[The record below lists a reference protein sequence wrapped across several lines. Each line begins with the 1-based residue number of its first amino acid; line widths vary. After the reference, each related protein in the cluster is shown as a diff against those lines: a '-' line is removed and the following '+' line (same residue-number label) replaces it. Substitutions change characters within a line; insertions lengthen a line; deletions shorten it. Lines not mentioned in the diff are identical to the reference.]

1 MKKIKSLFVGM
12 AAMTLVACGGEI
24 LSNVLTGLSGT
35 DGGTTATGIGN
46 VLTSVLGLDKVTESG
61 LVGTWKYNNPGVAF
75 TSSNVLA
82 KAGGEVVAQQI
93 ENKLKNVYSSVGVKS
108 SNTYFTFGSNK
119 QFEGK
124 LLGTSLS
131 GTYTYDASTGAI
143 NMKTALLGLSL
154 NGYITGTS
162 NGISLLFEGKKL
174 LTILQTVASISGN
187 STLSTIG
194 DLSTNYDGLRL
205 GFDMTK

>member
-1 MKKIKSLFVGM
+1 MKKIKSFIVGM
-12 AAMTLVACGGEI
+12 AAMTLVACGGSNI
-24 LSNVLTGLSGT
+24 LNGVLSGLAGT
-35 DGGTTATGIGN
+35 DGNAASGIGN
-46 VLTSVLGLDKVTESG
+46 VLTSVLGLDKVTEAG
-61 LVGTWKYNNPGVAF
+61 LVGSWRYVNPGVAF

-124 LLGTSLS
+124 LLGTGLS

-143 NMKTALLGLSL
+143 NMKTALLGINI
-154 NGYITGTS
+154 NGYVTGS
-162 NGISLLFEGKKL
+162 ANGISLLFEGKKL
-174 LTILQTVASISGN
+174 LSLLQTVASLSGN
-187 STLSTIG
+187 STLSAIG

-205 GFDMTK
+205 GFDMSR

>member
-1 MKKIKSLFVGM
+1 MKKIKSFIVGM
-12 AAMTLVACGGEI
+12 AAMILVACGGSNI
-24 LSNVLTGLSGT
+24 LNGVLSGLAGT
-35 DGGTTATGIGN
+35 DGNAASGIGN
-46 VLTSVLGLDKVTESG
+46 VLTSVLGLDKVTEAG
-61 LVGTWKYNNPGVAF
+61 LVGSWRYVNPGVAF

-124 LLGTSLS
+124 LLGTGLS

-143 NMKTALLGLSL
+143 NMKTALLGINI
-154 NGYITGTS
+154 NGYVTGS
-162 NGISLLFEGKKL
+162 ANGISLLFEGKKL
-174 LTILQTVASISGN
+174 LSLLQTVASLSGN
-187 STLSTIG
+187 STLSAIG

-205 GFDMTK
+205 GFDMSR

>member
-1 MKKIKSLFVGM
+1 MKKIKSFIVGM
-12 AAMTLVACGGEI
+12 AAMTLVACGGSNI
-24 LSNVLTGLSGT
+24 LNGVLSGLAGT
-35 DGGTTATGIGN
+35 DGNAASGIGN
-46 VLTSVLGLDKVTESG
+46 VLTSVLGLDKVTEAG
-61 LVGTWKYNNPGVAF
+61 LVGSWRYVNPGVAF

-82 KAGGEVVAQQI
+82 KAGGELVAQQI

-124 LLGTSLS
+124 LLGTGLS

-143 NMKTALLGLSL
+143 NMKTALLGINI
-154 NGYITGTS
+154 NGYVTGS
-162 NGISLLFEGKKL
+162 ANGISLLFEGKKL
-174 LTILQTVASISGN
+174 LSLLQTVASLSGN
-187 STLSTIG
+187 STLSAIG

-205 GFDMTK
+205 GFDMSR

>member
-1 MKKIKSLFVGM
+1 MKKIKSFIVGM
-12 AAMTLVACGGEI
+12 AAMTLVACGGSNI
-24 LSNVLTGLSGT
+24 LNGVLGGLTGT
-35 DGGTTATGIGN
+35 DGTAASGIGN
-46 VLTSVLGLDKVTESG
+46 VLTSVLGLDKVTEAG
-61 LVGTWKYNNPGVAF
+61 LVGSWRYVNPGVAF

-108 SNTYFTFGSNK
+108 SNTYFTFGSNN

-124 LLGTSLS
+124 LLGTGLS

-143 NMKTALLGLSL
+143 NMKTALLGINI
-154 NGYITGTS
+154 NGYVTGS
-162 NGISLLFEGKKL
+162 ANGISLLFEGKKL
-174 LTILQTVASISGN
+174 LSLLQTVASLSGN
-187 STLSTIG
+187 STLSAIG

-205 GFDMTK
+205 GFDMSK

>member
-1 MKKIKSLFVGM
+1 M
-12 AAMTLVACGGEI
+12 AAMTLVACGGSNI
-24 LSNVLTGLSGT
+24 LNGVLSGLAGT
-35 DGGTTATGIGN
+35 DGNAASGIGN
-46 VLTSVLGLDKVTESG
+46 VLTSVLGLDKVTEAG
-61 LVGTWKYNNPGVAF
+61 LVGSWRYVNPGVAF

-124 LLGTSLS
+124 LLGTGLS

-143 NMKTALLGLSL
+143 NMKTALLGINI
-154 NGYITGTS
+154 NGYVTGS
-162 NGISLLFEGKKL
+162 ANGITLLFEGKKL
-174 LTILQTVASISGN
+174 LSLLQTVASLSGN
-187 STLSTIG
+187 STLSAIG

-205 GFDMTK
+205 GFDMSR

>member
-1 MKKIKSLFVGM
+1 MKKIKSFIVGM
-12 AAMTLVACGGEI
+12 AAMTLVACGGSNI
-24 LSNVLTGLSGT
+24 LNGVLSGLAGT
-35 DGGTTATGIGN
+35 DGNAASGIGN
-46 VLTSVLGLDKVTESG
+46 VLTSVLGLDKVTEAG
-61 LVGTWKYNNPGVAF
+61 LVGSWRYVNPGVAF

-124 LLGTSLS
+124 LLGTGLS

-143 NMKTALLGLSL
+143 NMKTALLGINI
-154 NGYITGTS
+154 NGYVTGS
-162 NGISLLFEGKKL
+162 ANGISLLFEGKKL
-174 LTILQTVASISGN
+174 LSLLQTVASLSGN
-187 STLSTIG
+187 STLSAIG
-194 DLSTNYDGLRL
+194 ELSTNYDGLRL
-205 GFDMTK
+205 GFDMSK

>member
-1 MKKIKSLFVGM
+1 MKKIKSFIVGM
-12 AAMTLVACGGEI
+12 AAMTLVACGGSNI
-24 LSNVLTGLSGT
+24 LNGVLSGLAGT
-35 DGGTTATGIGN
+35 DGNAASGIGN
-46 VLTSVLGLDKVTESG
+46 VLTSVLGLDKVTEAG
-61 LVGTWKYNNPGVAF
+61 LVGSWRYVNPGVAF

-124 LLGTSLS
+124 LLGTGLS

-143 NMKTALLGLSL
+143 NMKTALLGINI
-154 NGYITGTS
+154 NGYVTGS
-162 NGISLLFEGKKL
+162 ANGITLLFEGKKL
-174 LTILQTVASISGN
+174 LSLLQTVASLSGN
-187 STLSTIG
+187 STLSAIG

-205 GFDMTK
+205 GFDMSR

>member
-1 MKKIKSLFVGM
+1 MKRIKSFIVGM
-12 AAMTLVACGGEI
+12 AAMTLVACGGSNI
-24 LSNVLTGLSGT
+24 LNGVLSGLAGT
-35 DGGTTATGIGN
+35 DGNAASGIGN
-46 VLTSVLGLDKVTESG
+46 VLTSVLGLDKVTEAG
-61 LVGTWKYNNPGVAF
+61 LVGSWRYVNPGVAF

-124 LLGTSLS
+124 LLGTGLS

-143 NMKTALLGLSL
+143 NMKTALLGINI
-154 NGYITGTS
+154 NGYVTGS
-162 NGISLLFEGKKL
+162 ANGISLLFEGKKL
-174 LTILQTVASISGN
+174 LSLLQTVASLSGN
-187 STLSTIG
+187 STLSAIG

-205 GFDMTK
+205 GFDMSR

>member
-1 MKKIKSLFVGM
+1 M
-12 AAMTLVACGGEI
+12 AAMTLVACGGSNI
-24 LSNVLTGLSGT
+24 LNGVLSGLAGT
-35 DGGTTATGIGN
+35 DGNAASGIGN
-46 VLTSVLGLDKVTESG
+46 VLTSVLGLDKVTEAG
-61 LVGTWKYNNPGVAF
+61 LVGSWRYVNPGVAF

-124 LLGTSLS
+124 LLGTGLS

-143 NMKTALLGLSL
+143 NMKTALLGINI
-154 NGYITGTS
+154 NGYVTGS
-162 NGISLLFEGKKL
+162 ANGISLLFEGKKL
-174 LTILQTVASISGN
+174 LSLLQTVASLSGN
-187 STLSTIG
+187 STLSAIG

-205 GFDMTK
+205 GFDMSR